1 MSWIFLLLLATDPAP
16 RIHQEIVVTAE
27 RSAVPRDELTTAA
40 TVLTREE
47 IEAAPAA
54 NAAELLALVPGM
66 AVFSG
71 SGTVPATLT
80 LRGFYGG
87 GEADYT
93 RLLVDGVPLT
103 DTESNLAPWQ
113 QLRASDIERVEVVR
127 GMASPVYGDAAFG
140 GVVQLFTKARA
151 PGDWNATLTAGNRGA
166 AEASASAWLG
176 VARGELSILAGWR
189 GGDGDRPH
197 SAATQRGASLRW
209 RREIRDSLL
218 SLHASAHALDRD
230 DPGPVPLEDAG
241 EPENDPL
248 FARDHEDS
256 NRVQLA
262 GSFDARRWRASAHV
276 TAKRGDA
283 TRTILLLPPFFAD
296 TATRS
301 LDSRETGAS
310 LQLDGGRV
318 YGGVDVARQHFDVTW
333 SDESILGTTNSHR
346 DVAAAHG
353 TARLPLAPHVTAVA
367 GLRFDHLSGG
377 HRASGGRAW
386 SPRIGLTAQSGAS
399 SFYVSATHGFT
410 APTLEQLYDSRPL
423 RLFGDSFTLANP
435 ELVPQRARGIDA
447 GAARTTRYGQVTL
460 DAYFLRVRD
469 EIDFDARTFRYAN
482 IARSEHRGV
491 ELAFDPAARYVP
503 RLAYAWTRVRGES
516 DAQLK
521 NIPEHTATVL
531 LPLPN
536 VTLLYAFNSGR
547 FFDDEETIAAPDH
560 HALSIR
566 AHRSFGRARVAL
578 DVLNATNARNAA
590 LGYALPDVTGGLS
603 AYAYPDQRRAVR
615 LSLTIT
621 N

>member
-1 MSWIFLLLLATDPAP
+1 MSWIVLLLLITDPAP
-16 RIHQEIVVTAE
+16 RVQPRVQQEIVVTAE

-40 TVLTREE
+40 TVLTRQE
-47 IEAAPAA
+47 IEAVPAT
-54 NAAELLALVPGM
+54 NAAELLTLVPGM
-66 AVFSG
+66 GVFSAG
-71 SGTVPATLT
+71 STVPATLT

-87 GEADYT
+87 SEADYT
-93 RLLVDGVPLT
+93 RLLVDGIPLG
-103 DTESNLAPWQ
+103 DAESNLAPWQ
-113 QLRASDIERVEVVR
+113 QLRATDIERVEVVR

-140 GVVQLFTKARA
+140 GVVQLFTKTRA
-151 PGDWNATLTAGNRGA
+151 PGDWNATLTAGSRGT
-166 AEASASAWLG
+166 AEASANAWLG

-189 GGDGDRPH
+189 DGDGDRPH

-209 RREIRDSLL
+209 RREIQDSLL
-218 SLHASAHALDRD
+218 SLHASTHALDRD
-230 DPGPVPLEDAG
+230 DPGPLPLEDIDARDA
-241 EPENDPL
+241 DPL

-256 NRVQLA
+256 DRVQLA
-262 GSFDARRWRASAHV
+262 GSFDARRWRASMHV
-276 TAKRGDA
+276 TTKRGDT
-283 TRTILLLPPFFAD
+283 TRTILVLPPFAD

-301 LDSRETGAS
+301 LDSRGTGAS
-310 LQLDGGRV
+310 LQFDGGRV
-318 YGGVDVARQHFDVTW
+318 YGGIDLARQHFDVTW
-333 SDESILGTTNSHR
+333 TDETLLGRTNSHR
-346 DVAAAHG
+346 DVAAAHA
-353 TARLPLAPHVTAVA
+353 TARLPLAPRVTAVA

-377 HRASGGRAW
+377 HRAW
-386 SPRIGLTAQSGAS
+386 SPRLGLTAQSGAS
-399 SFYVSATHGFT
+399 SFYLSAAHGFT

-447 GAARTTRYGQVTL
+447 GAARTTRLGHVTV
-460 DAYFLRVRD
+460 DAYFMRVRD
-469 EIDFDARTFRYAN
+469 EIDFDVRTFRYAN

-491 ELAFDPAARYVP
+491 ELAFDPAARFIP
-503 RLAYAWTRVRGES
+503 RLAYAWTRVRGKS

-521 NIPEHTATVL
+521 NIPEHTATVM

-536 VTLLYAFNSGR
+536 VTLLYTVNSGR
-547 FFDDEETIAAPDH
+547 FFDDDETIAAPDH

-578 DVLNATNARNAA
+578 DVLNATDARNAA
-590 LGYALPDVTGGLS
+590 LGYALTDVTGGLS